1 MNELVSFVRRLSLR
15 TWLALAAAVV
25 VIVVIGFFL
34 SGSSEPGTP
43 PKTEQAAAAPGEAAI
58 GPETARASGIT
69 IETAGPTS
77 IRETL
82 TLYGSIKPNAER
94 EQELRARYPG
104 VVRLVSK
111 RPGEAVGRGE
121 TLVTV
126 ESNESLQTYGI
137 KSPIA
142 GSVLERH
149 VNPGESVSSDAV
161 LLKVADLS
169 TVWAEFAVFTRDLGR
184 VRGGL
189 AVNVSGSDHAQST
202 DGVVAY
208 VAPAG
213 DSDSQSVAARA
224 VLDNAG
230 GRWIPGQFVVG
241 EVVISEVK
249 AAVAVRPSALQSI
262 NGKTVVF
269 VQTPRGFTAREV
281 TTGQRSHDA
290 VEIIRGMSAGERYAA
305 TNSYLVKADLLKG
318 EAGED

>member
-1 MNELVSFVRRLSLR
+1 MNGFVAFFRRLSLR
-15 TWLALAAAVV
+15 AWLALAAAVV
-25 VIVVIGFFL
+25 AVVVAIVFFG
-34 SGSSEPGTP
+34 GSSDSIGP
-43 PKTEQAAAAPGEAAI
+43 PKPEQTAAAPGEAAI
-58 GPETARASGIT
+58 SPETARASGII
-69 IETAGPTS
+69 IETAGPVA

-111 RPGEAVGRGE
+111 RPGETVGRGE

-142 GSVLERH
+142 GNVLERH
-149 VNPGESVSSDAV
+149 VNPGESVGSDAV

-189 AVNVSGSDHAQST
+189 AVTVTGSDHAQT
-202 DGVVAY
+202 ATGVIAY
-208 VAPAG
+208 VASAG

-230 GRWIPGQFVVG
+230 GRWIPGQFVAA
-241 EVVISEVK
+241 EVAISEVR

-269 VQTPRGFTAREV
+269 VQTPRGFAAREV

-290 VEIIRGMSAGERYAA
+290 VEITRGLNTGERYAA
-305 TNSYLVKADLLKG
+305 ANSYLVKADLLKG
-318 EAGED
+318 EAEED